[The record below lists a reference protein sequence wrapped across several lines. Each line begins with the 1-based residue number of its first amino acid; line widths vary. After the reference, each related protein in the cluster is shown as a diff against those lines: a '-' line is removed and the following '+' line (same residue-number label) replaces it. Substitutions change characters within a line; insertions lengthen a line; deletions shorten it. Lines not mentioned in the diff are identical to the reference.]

1 MREPGLETTPRFPK
15 CCNLECALAGQCQ
28 PTNQPMPGSERSC
41 FEEMA
46 RDLAGAFADCTRIG
60 QLDRV
65 GDARM
70 QLLLTWGRN
79 AHKQRLTYKLV
90 GEGKRLLRSLRA
102 RDDYSHLLRL
112 FDDGKKIVNVDQA
125 HAGQKL
131 KAETAPDDCGGCQ
144 HALFIVLEA
153 LQTAADD
160 QPHVFGN
167 VALVDFDV
175 SAELAG
181 GVKDFSILDQMP
193 V

>member
-1 MREPGLETTPRFPK
+1 MRKRGLETTPRFSK
-15 CCNLECALAGQCQ
+15 SCYFKCALAGQRQ
-28 PTNQPMPGSERSC
+28 PTNQPMPVSERSC
-41 FEEMA
+41 FQEMV
-46 RDLAGAFADCTRIG
+46 RDLSGAFADRTRIG

-79 AHKQRLTYKLV
+79 ARKQRLTHKLV
-90 GEGKRLLRSLRA
+90 GEGKRLLGSPRT

-112 FDDGKKIVNVDQA
+112 FDEGKEFVHVDQVYRS
-125 HAGQKL
+125 QKL

-144 HALFIVLEA
+144 HPLFIVVEP

-167 VALVDFDV
+167 VALVEFNI

-181 GVKDFSILDQMP
+181 RIKDFPILD
-193 V
+193 